1 MDILAALQKLKN
13 GKSPG
18 TSGFQADFFKFFW
31 NDIGP
36 FVARSFN
43 FSNQKLE
50 LSSSQKLGIIIIL
63 PKGNKPRDFLKN
75 WRPISLLNSTYKRST
90 VLYLVILPEI
100 WPPVDFVWATVYLQF

>member
-100 WPPVDFVWATVYLQF
+100 